1 MKLYS
6 FLILCLLT
14 ITAHAQV
21 LDKTVFNVAYR
32 YAGRNVFQGG
42 LSYKIN
48 KSSQKSFVAGAS
60 VLYTPIN
67 SKAKFLPEASFHYSN
82 HGGYLFGV
90 SLNPYSIEPRLGISL
105 FNFMYLNTGYAL
117 PIQREKYFKGLTFG
131 VQFNIAPVKNSDFY
145 ERMRL
150 IQ

>member
-6 FLILCLLT
+6 FLILGLLT

-32 YAGRNVFQGG
+32 YTGRNVLQGG

-48 KSSQKSFVAGAS
+48 NSGKKSFVAGAS
-60 VLYTPIN
+60 VLYTSIE
-67 SKAKFLPEASFHYSN
+67 SKARFLPEASFHYAN
-82 HGGYLFGV
+82 RDGYLFGV

-117 PIQREKYFKGLTFG
+117 PIHREKYFKGLTFG
-131 VQFNIAPVKNSDFY
+131 VQVNIAPVKNSDFY